1 MPPEDAMQK
10 YIDIVTEL
18 FPSWASGGADVRFFV
33 LDAYPHQK
41 RKQIFICVI

>member
-18 FPSWASGGADVRFFV
+18 FPSWASGGADVR
-33 LDAYPHQK
+33 LYLLYANTNPSPPPK
-41 RKQIFICVI
+41 KNN

>member
-18 FPSWASGGADVRFFV
+18 YPTWASGSTVVRFS
-33 LDAYPHQK
+33 LL
-41 RKQIFICVI
+41 I